1 MNTLDHRILQAPQ
14 HPSFVTR
21 EVKKTYKEINS
32 SSFKDILVQEQLEQ
46 RQLKISK
53 HAVARIQER
62 KIEINAKQ
70 WQRIEA
76 KLSEAKRKGINDSLV
91 LLSDAALLV
100 NARNNTVVTAMDRN
114 EAEDRIFTNINGAIL
129 IND

>member
-21 EVKKTYKEINS
+21 EVKKTNKEIN